1 MDRNLLA
8 AALIRAL
15 SALPGAEWLE
25 EYRAACVNLG
35 QPVQILVPGQA
46 PRPGTALDVGPN
58 AELIVQ
64 TETGIEAIQSG
75 EVSVRG
81 MYGYVP

>member
-1 MDRNLLA
+1 MDRNALA
-8 AALIRAL
+8 AALIREL
-15 SALPGAEWLE
+15 SALPKLDWRA

-35 QPVQILVPGQA
+35 KEVQILAPGQST
-46 PRPGTALDVGPN
+46 RTGMALDVGPE

-64 TETGIEAIQSG
+64 TESGVEAVRSG

-81 MYGYVP
+81 LYGYVT

>member
-1 MDRNLLA
+1 VDRNALA
-8 AALIRAL
+8 AALIREL
-15 SALPGAEWLE
+15 SALPKLDWRE

-35 QPVQILVPGQA
+35 KDVQILAPGQP
-46 PRPGTALDVGPN
+46 PRVGVALDVGPN
-58 AELIVQ
+58 AELLVQ
-64 TETGIEAIQSG
+64 TDAGVEAVQAG